1 MQIFIPII
9 IYNPLPSACCMD
21 ADTLKDYEKACQIA
35 AEALQYGRKL
45 IVKGSD
51 LLDVT
56 EKTEQFIL
64 VQKKAGLAFPVQ
76 LSLNS
81 TAAHYYPDHDEKTAL
96 TDQVIKLDVG
106 VQVNGCIGD
115 NALTVDLSGQYGELV
130 KASQEALKNAIAVVK
145 EGVMVGEIGAAIQ
158 DTITS
163 YGFAPVRNLSGHGL
177 EKYDIHA
184 PPSIP
189 NTATSESIALTEGQV
204 IAIEPFA
211 STGAG
216 MIMET
221 SNPNLFQLIR
231 EKPVRDPT
239 TQDVLRYIKSYEGFP
254 FAKRWLVAKY
264 PLFKVN
270 LALKNLLM
278 QDIIKEYTPLVD
290 RAKGIVSQAEHTMIV
305 EKGRARVMTIVQ
317 D

>member
-1 MQIFIPII
+1 
-9 IYNPLPSACCMD
+9 MD
-21 ADTLKDYEKACQIA
+21 AETLKDYEKACQIA
-35 AEALQYGRKL
+35 AEALQYGRRL

-81 TAAHYYPDHDEKTAL
+81 TAAHYYPDHDEKTLL
-96 TDQVIKLDVG
+96 TDQVIKIDVG
-106 VQVNGCIGD
+106 VHINGYIGD

-145 EGVMVGEIGAAIQ
+145 DRVMIGDIGTAIQ
-158 DTITS
+158 ETITG
-163 YGFAPVRNLSGHGL
+163 YGFSPVRNLSGHGL

-189 NTATSESIALTEGQV
+189 NTATGDSTTLSEGQV

-221 SNPNLFQLIR
+221 SNANLFQLNH

-239 TQDVLRYIKSYEGFP
+239 TQEILRFIRQYEGFP

-270 LALKNLLM
+270 LALKNMLN
-278 QDIIKEYTPLVD
+278 QDILKEYTPLVD
-290 RAKGIVSQAEHTMIV
+290 KAKGIVSQAEHTMLV
-305 EKGRARVMTIVQ
+305 EKDRARVLTVAQ
-317 D
+317 DL

>member
-1 MQIFIPII
+1 MEEQE
-9 IYNPLPSACCMD
+9 
-21 ADTLKDYEKACQIA
+21 LKDYEKACRIA
-35 AEALQYGRKL
+35 AEALQFGRKL

-56 EKTEQFIL
+56 DKTEAYIL
-64 VQKKAGLAFPVQ
+64 QRAKLAFPVQ

-96 TDQVIKLDVG
+96 TDQVIKIDVG
-106 VQVNGCIGD
+106 VHVNGFVGD

-130 KASQEALKNAIAVVK
+130 KASQEALKSAIAVVK
-145 EGVMVGEIGAAIQ
+145 DGARIGDIGAAIQ
-158 DTITS
+158 ETIIG
-163 YGFAPVRNLSGHGL
+163 YGFSPVRNLSGHGL
-177 EKYDIHA
+177 EQYNIHSY
-184 PPSIP
+184 PSIP
-189 NTATSESIALTEGQV
+189 NTATSDPTTLTKGQV

-216 MIMET
+216 VIMET
-221 SNPNLFQLIR
+221 SNSNLFQLIADR
-231 EKPVRDPT
+231 PVRDPT
-239 TQDVLRYIKSYEGFP
+239 TREILNFIQQYEGMP

-270 LALKNLLM
+270 LALKNMLNN
-278 QDIIKEYTPLVD
+278 DIIREFTPLVD

-305 EKGRARVMTIVQ
+305 EEGRARVLTQ
-317 D
+317 L